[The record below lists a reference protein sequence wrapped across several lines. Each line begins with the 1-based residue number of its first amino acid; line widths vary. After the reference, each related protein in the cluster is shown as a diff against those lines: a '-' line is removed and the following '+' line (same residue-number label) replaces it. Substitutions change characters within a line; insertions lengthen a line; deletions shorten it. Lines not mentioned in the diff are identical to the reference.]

1 MGFSSFF
8 WNGRLNEQ
16 QERKRKKML
25 DEEFYFIL
33 FFFLL
38 IFFFFSSCF
47 IFVPHPFM
55 AFLFSVF
62 SVYFF
67 NRAFFVLFDC
77 EFGDLMLEK
86 CQPCFFLGFFGFWFW
101 KELERRGK
109 NMCLFERK
117 EGRMFKLD
125 LEYYFS

>member
-47 IFVPHPFM
+47 IFVPRPFM

-86 CQPCFFLGFFGFWFW
+86 CQPCFFSWVFWFLV
-101 KELERRGK
+101 LERIGEEGK
-109 NMCLFERK
+109 EHVFV
-117 EGRMFKLD
+117 
-125 LEYYFS
+125 

>member
-47 IFVPHPFM
+47 IFVLRPFM

-62 SVYFF
+62 FGIFLQSRFF
-67 NRAFFVLFDC
+67 RSIRLRIWRFDVGEVPTMFFSWV
-77 EFGDLMLEK
+77 
-86 CQPCFFLGFFGFWFW
+86 FWFLV
-101 KELERRGK
+101 LERIGEEGK
-109 NMCLFERK
+109 EHVFV
-117 EGRMFKLD
+117 
-125 LEYYFS
+125 